1 MFYVSRANKERSERD
16 ILSRKSIRIKKMV
29 KVGTGNMKP
38 DDFSVTG
45 THNGRREPTP
55 ESYRL
60 TSLLCG
66 THLHSHIHAMN
77 AHAHTHK

>member
-1 MFYVSRANKERSERD
+1 MSLSGLFDGCFCLCLALPCFMFYVSRANKERSERD
-16 ILSRKSIRIKKMV
+16 ILSRKSIRTKKMV

-55 ESYRL
+55 ES
-60 TSLLCG
+60 
-66 THLHSHIHAMN
+66 
-77 AHAHTHK
+77 

>member
-16 ILSRKSIRIKKMV
+16 ILSRKSIRTKKMV

-45 THNGRREPTP
+45 THNGRREPTS
-55 ESYRL
+55 ES
-60 TSLLCG
+60 
-66 THLHSHIHAMN
+66 
-77 AHAHTHK
+77 